1 MAAITNS
8 YYAPVVVAGV
18 ANVVG
23 RDMVGGL
30 VGRGEYTT
38 NSYATGNVS
47 GLDAVGGA
55 IGYSGSSF
63 TNGVI
68 AYGNVSG
75 RNAIGGLIGYAIG
88 DIQGPVNVTNS
99 AAHGNVTSS
108 GHYGGALIGYISG
121 FSYDDAFV
129 NVTGNTATGPV
140 HEGWRQMVQAVR
152 QRFVQLSATF
162 PENNI
167 GNTSNNKYNPPV
179 VTPPNTSVATNQQTD
194 AQTAAAQTAAAGA
207 RAATVAAT
215 TGTAMAAAGAPSA
228 AQSTAGTTAVA
239 SLGGPQI
246 DDNIRIETPAPPPA
260 AKAETPTNRAPSEE
274 QLQRRR
280 VAAAATARKAHAGSG
295 GANFGATIRSIEI
308 DGQRFDLQGGGAKP
322 DAAKDGASGVKAQ

>member
-1 MAAITNS
+1 
-8 YYAPVVVAGV
+8 
-18 ANVVG
+18 VVG

-30 VGRGEYTT
+30 AGYGVYTT

-63 TNGVI
+63 TNGVV

-75 RNAIGGLIGYAIG
+75 RNAVGGLIGYAIG

-129 NVTGNTATGPV
+129 NVTGNTATGQVTRDGDKLCQP
-140 HEGWRQMVQAVR
+140 
-152 QRFVQLSATF
+152 SASDSCNF
-162 PENNI
+162 GHVPDNNI
-167 GNTSNNKYNPPV
+167 GNTNHNDYNLPV

-194 AQTAAAQTAAAGA
+194 AQTAAAGA

-280 VAAAATARKAHAGSG
+280 VAATTTARKAHAGSG

-322 DAAKDGASGVKAQ
+322 DAAKDGASGVHAQ